1 MSAEFQ
7 FSKITCITYGCTK
20 THARARTRHIH
31 SHNRTHTYAH
41 APRHTQT
48 HTEPQIAHLHRYLH
62 VRADLHSVC
71 VRHHDAHHA
80 RDGTRSGVVVGE
92 YMDEDYMHIGLRLR
106 LWLMICWCFVSDILE
121 TEVAHAM
128 TKICYTY
135 NKLKEGLFSGH
146 ASKKRKIQ
154 HNHGGRQQ
162 ICLT

>member
-1 MSAEFQ
+1 MGLGNGSVSAEFQ

-92 YMDEDYMHIGLRLR
+92 YMDEDYMHVRVHLFAFAFVVVDMLVLRFRYIG
-106 LWLMICWCFVSDILE
+106 D
-121 TEVAHAM
+121 
-128 TKICYTY
+128 
-135 NKLKEGLFSGH
+135 
-146 ASKKRKIQ
+146 
-154 HNHGGRQQ
+154 GGRACNDQN
-162 ICLT
+162 LVHL